1 MTVYN
6 TASADPVATLPA
18 AERQHH
24 TTPAR
29 RATPQ
34 AASMQQLFEHA
45 GIRDELAAL
54 ERLLLERSASRVPAI
69 AEAGAYTIRAGGKR
83 LRAAMVLL
91 AARLGRPNAA
101 HAQHAAA
108 AVELIH
114 AASLVHDDLVDQ
126 ADRRR
131 GQTTVHRRWDNDTAL
146 MLGDYFFALAAAEM
160 ARCAD
165 QRIIRFYAQAVQ
177 TIVTGELHPVTDATP
192 YETALRQYLTKTGA
206 KTAALFEAGC
216 KAGMVVA
223 GGSGEDIDALGRYG
237 YHMGLAFQMVDD
249 MLDFTGDER
258 TLGKPAGNDLR
269 QGTITLPLIH
279 AITNGGSAW
288 LHDIASAPAG
298 SLTDAQV
305 ARAIDEVIAQGGI
318 RATQAAAEAD
328 ARRALASLERF
339 APGPARQAL
348 TDLAR
353 FVLARQT

>member
-1 MTVYN
+1 
-6 TASADPVATLPA
+6 
-18 AERQHH
+18 
-24 TTPAR
+24 
-29 RATPQ
+29 
-34 AASMQQLFEHA
+34 
-45 GIRDELAAL
+45 
-54 ERLLLERSASRVPAI
+54 VPAI

-91 AARLGRPNAA
+91 AARLGQPHTA

-146 MLGDYFFALAAAEM
+146 MVGDYFFALAAAEM

-177 TIVTGELHPVTDATP
+177 TIVTGELHPVTDAAP
-192 YETALRQYLTKTGA
+192 YDTALQQYLTKSGA

-216 KAGMVVA
+216 KAGMVVG
-223 GGSGEDIDALGRYG
+223 GGSTADIEALGRYG
-237 YHMGLAFQMVDD
+237 YQMGLAFQMIDD

-279 AITNGGSAW
+279 AVANGGSTW
-288 LHDIASAPAG
+288 LRDDIARAPAG
-298 SLTDAQV
+298 SLSDAQV
-305 ARAIDEVIAQGGI
+305 ARAVDEVIALSGV
-318 RATQAAAEAD
+318 RATQAAAETYAQ
-328 ARRALASLERF
+328 RAVANLERF

-348 TDLAR
+348 ADLAR
-353 FVLARQT
+353 FVLARQA

>member
-1 MTVYN
+1 M
-6 TASADPVATLPA
+6 ATMATSPT
-18 AERQHH
+18 ERQ
-24 TTPAR
+24 PYASKMR
-29 RATPQ
+29 RATSQ
-34 AASMQQLFEHA
+34 ATSMQQLFEHA

-69 AEAGAYTIRAGGKR
+69 ANAGAYTIRAGGKR

-146 MLGDYFFALAAAEM
+146 MVGDYFFALAAAEM

-177 TIVTGELHPVTDATP
+177 TIVTGELHPVTDVAP
-192 YETALRQYLTKTGA
+192 YETALRQYLTKSGA

-216 KAGMVVA
+216 KAGMVV
-223 GGSGEDIDALGRYG
+223 GGGNDDDIEALGRYG

-249 MLDFTGDER
+249 MLDVTGDER

-279 AITNGGSAW
+279 AVANGGSAW
-288 LHDIASAPAG
+288 LRDRASAPAG
-298 SLTDAQV
+298 SLTDAEV
-305 ARAIDEVIAQGGI
+305 ARAIDEVIAQGGV
-318 RATQAAAEAD
+318 RATQAAAEAE
-328 ARRALASLERF
+328 AQRAIASLERF
-339 APGPARQAL
+339 TPGPAQQAL
-348 TDLAR
+348 IDLAR